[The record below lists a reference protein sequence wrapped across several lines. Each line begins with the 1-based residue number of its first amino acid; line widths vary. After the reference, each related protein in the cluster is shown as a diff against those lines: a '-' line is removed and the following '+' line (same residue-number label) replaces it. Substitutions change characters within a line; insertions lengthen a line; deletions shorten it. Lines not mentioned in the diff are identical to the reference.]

1 MKFTQSDKMKLK
13 ADALKWLRFHQRCP
27 WIATE
32 VGEWNA
38 DVFGCNAKKAIEI
51 EIKISSADMRN
62 ELNKPKHH
70 YYGARTDSVFGNKG
84 GGRWVP
90 NQFYF
95 AVPDDLIEKAV
106 EFSEKKF
113 GGAYG
118 VISLT
123 EFKVHKRAKNLHDRL
138 PDQRV
143 MLTTSLR
150 MGSELIRF
158 WDAWL

>member
-1 MKFTQSDKMKLK
+1 MNFNQSDAMKLK
-13 ADALKWLRFHQRCP
+13 VMGLKWLRFHQRCP
-27 WIATE
+27 WMATE

-38 DVFGCNAKKAIEI
+38 DIFGCNAKKAIEI
-51 EIKISSADMRN
+51 EVKVSWPDMRN

-70 YYGARTDSVFGNKG
+70 YYGAMPNGLFKSGS
-84 GGRWVP
+84 RWVP
-90 NQFYF
+90 NQFYL
-95 AVPDDLIEKAV
+95 AVPDDLLQKAV
-106 EFSEKKF
+106 DFSESKF

-123 EFKVHKRAKNLHDRL
+123 EFAVHKRAKMLHSRP

-143 MLTTSLR
+143 IMTTSLR